1 MTFAMYGVLF
11 FQSFMVPGRISW
23 EELVIYSRPLF
34 TSLLLKTQEL
44 SSKYNFYLIRGWF
57 IALYNQSCKMALR
70 SRVIKGDEIY
80 RILDELPSDDNLSRE
95 DDFSIA

>member
-1 MTFAMYGVLF
+1 
-11 FQSFMVPGRISW
+11 
-23 EELVIYSRPLF
+23 
-34 TSLLLKTQEL
+34 
-44 SSKYNFYLIRGWF
+44 
-57 IALYNQSCKMALR
+57 MALR